1 MELSVEKRN
10 LNLTLWIKKLKDYG
24 CYSESLINELRDKI
38 ANAPFNTNEANGGC
52 YDGSLID
59 VVLNNLCTIGYHINI
74 LGFGKNSKDK
84 LNHPFLSVN
93 NDILMRVL
101 LLQHIAKSVMFIP
114 QTESWKKN
122 KGYLYEFNGEME
134 SQLKVGEYSAFLCL
148 KHGIK
153 LSEVEYEAMTIIDK
167 DDKSFNSH
175 QTPLSTLVKFIN
187 QLAAV
192 ELQRKYDYYNTDK
205 NVTKE

>member
-1 MELSVEKRN
+1 MELTEEKRN
-10 LNLTLWIKKLKDYG
+10 LNLTLWIKKLKDYD
-24 CYSESLINELRDKI
+24 CYSESLINELGDKI
-38 ANAPFNTNEANGGC
+38 VNAPFNTNEANGGC

-59 VVLNNLCTIGYHINI
+59 VVLNNLCTIGYHINV

-84 LNHPFLSVN
+84 LNHHFLSVN
-93 NDILMRVL
+93 NDMLMRVL
-101 LLQHIAKSVMFIP
+101 LLQHIAKAVMFIP

-122 KGYLYEFNGEME
+122 KGYLYEYNGEME
-134 SQLKVGEYSAFLCL
+134 SQLKLGEYSAFLCM

-167 DDKSFNSH
+167 EDKNFNSH

-187 QLAAV
+187 QLVAI